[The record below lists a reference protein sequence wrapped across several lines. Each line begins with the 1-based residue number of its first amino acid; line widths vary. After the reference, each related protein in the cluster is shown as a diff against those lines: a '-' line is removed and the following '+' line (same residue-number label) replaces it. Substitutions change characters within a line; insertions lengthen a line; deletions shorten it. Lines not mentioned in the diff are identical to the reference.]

1 MTISAANTVPVF
13 HHRQQ
18 LVTDD
23 LMRLQQP
30 CVIFEH
36 HGTDSD
42 GVDFYVYT
50 VGGWLDGAPLQ
61 DGCTVRGEVI
71 LVNASSRDEADLM
84 AGMGLEDTINALHGE
99 AQAYIDAHAALARL
113 QSVSPLERLDLATKP
128 DSDRSEAFEADTAAI
143 RPLIGDDVM
152 LTVGNQGA
160 AQ

>member
-1 MTISAANTVPVF
+1 MTIAQANTVPVF

-36 HGTDSD
+36 QGTDSD
-42 GVDFYVYT
+42 GVDFFVYT
-50 VGGWLDGAPLQ
+50 VGGWLDGVPLQ

-71 LVNASSRDEADLM
+71 LVNAKSRDEADML

-99 AQAYIDAHAALARL
+99 ASAYIDAHAALARL

-128 DSDRSEAFEADTAAI
+128 DSDRSDAFEADTAAI

-152 LTVGNQGA
+152 LTVGHQA
-160 AQ
+160 PA